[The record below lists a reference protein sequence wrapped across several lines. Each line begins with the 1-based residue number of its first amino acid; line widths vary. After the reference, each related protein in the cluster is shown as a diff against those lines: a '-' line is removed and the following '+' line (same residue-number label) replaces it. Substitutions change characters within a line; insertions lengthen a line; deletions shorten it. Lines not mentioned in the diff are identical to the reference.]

1 MSSISIRPAII
12 DDAPLILTF
21 VKELAAYEKAPHEVT
36 ATVENYKTTLFAE
49 NPFVHGLIIE
59 RQAIPIGFA
68 VYFFN
73 YSTWQ
78 GKPGLYL
85 EDLYISPDYRSSGAG
100 KALLRH
106 LAKLALEKNCGRFE
120 WTVLDWNKPA
130 IQFYE
135 SIGARAQGEWI
146 KYRMTGEALKNFA
159 KS

>member
-1 MSSISIRPAII
+1 M
-12 DDAPLILTF
+12 
-21 VKELAAYEKAPHEVT
+21 
-36 ATVENYKTTLFAE
+36 
-49 NPFVHGLIIE
+49 
-59 RQAIPIGFA
+59 PIGFA

-120 WTVLDWNKPA
+120 WAVLDWNKPA
-130 IQFYE
+130 IEFYE
-135 SIGARAQGEWI
+135 SIGARAHGEWV
-146 KYRMTGEALKNFA
+146 KYRLAGEALKTFA
-159 KS
+159 LPGRFN

>member
-1 MSSISIRPAII
+1 VSSISIRPAII

-36 ATVENYKTTLFAE
+36 ATVENYETTLFA
-49 NPFVHGLIIE
+49 NTPFVHGLIIE

-135 SIGARAQGEWI
+135 SIGARAQEEWI

>member
-1 MSSISIRPAII
+1 MSSISIRPASIE
-12 DDAPLILTF
+12 DAPLILTF

-36 ATVENYKTTLFAE
+36 ATVQNYETTLFAK

-59 RQAIPIGFA
+59 RHTIPIGFA

-135 SIGARAQGEWI
+135 SIGARAQEEWL
-146 KYRMTGEALKNFA
+146 KYRLAGQSLKNFA

>member
-1 MSSISIRPAII
+1 MSSISIRPAILE
-12 DDAPLILTF
+12 DAPLILTF
-21 VKELAAYEKAPHEVT
+21 VKELAAYEKAPNEVS
-36 ATVENYKTTLFAE
+36 ATVENYETTLFAK
-49 NPFVHGLIIE
+49 NSFVHGLIIE
-59 RQAIPIGFA
+59 HKTVPVGFA

-85 EDLYISPDYRSSGAG
+85 EDLYISPDYRNLGAG

-106 LAKLALEKNCGRFE
+106 LAKIALEKNCGRFE

-135 SIGARAQGEWI
+135 SIGARAHGEWV
-146 KYRMTGEALKNFA
+146 KYRLAGKALKTFA
-159 KS
+159 KD